1 MKKVFSFTLFGSQEK
16 YWKGLLV
23 NINLIHEKFP
33 DWEIWVYIGND
44 VPDIVLYTLKSFSD
58 VKLIETKEIDMVNK
72 FFRFFPI
79 DDPTVEIC
87 IIRDTD
93 SRIYERD
100 ESCIRDFISSNYG
113 AHIIRDHPN
122 HHHRLMAGMW
132 GIKQGVLGIPIRV
145 LFDHWR
151 ASRNTNRFW
160 DDTEFLVNLVYPRIA
175 SFALVHDELR
185 HYEPEEQRMPF
196 KVGILN
202 GLHFVGQ
209 VYEYD
214 ENSREFPKFPYSV

>member
-1 MKKVFSFTLFGSQEK
+1 MKKVFSFTLFGDQEK

-23 NINLIHEKFP
+23 NIDLIHDKFP
-33 DWEIWVYIGND
+33 NWEIWVYIGND
-44 VPDIVLYTLKSFSD
+44 VPDIVIYELQIKS
-58 VKLIETKEIDMVNK
+58 VKLIKTNEVGMVNK

-79 DDPTVEIC
+79 DDPDVEIC

-100 ESCIRDFISSNYG
+100 ESCIRDFIMSPAG

-122 HHHRLMAGMW
+122 HHHRMMAGMW
-132 GIKQGVLGIPIRV
+132 GIKQEVLGVQIQN
-145 LFDHWR
+145 LFSHWKG
-151 ASRNTNRFW
+151 SRNTNRFW
-160 DDTEFLVNLVYPRIA
+160 DDTEFLVNLIYPRIA
-175 SFALVHDELR
+175 CFALVHDELR
-185 HYEPEEQRMPF
+185 DYEPQEQRMSF
-196 KVGILN
+196 KIGIRD

-214 ENSREFPKFPYSV
+214 NGVEIPKFPYSV